1 MGIFRRDRRVLCRLD
16 WVDCVA
22 RAPAEGVMS
31 VFVWLGLTLGVGLF
45 VYLLVFL
52 LNPERFL

>member
-1 MGIFRRDRRVLCRLD
+1 
-16 WVDCVA
+16 
-22 RAPAEGVMS
+22 MS

-45 VYLLVFL
+45 VYLLVFF